1 MLKHQLA
8 QAFLDTASFQWDPH
22 QGFRLASGA
31 MSPFYVDCRVLLAHP
46 RARHLVAQ
54 LAFDSLSR
62 LDLDC
67 LGGMEL
73 GAIPL
78 ATAISAYALT
88 ASPPREWRTFVV
100 RKQAKDHGL
109 GKLIEGAAKSGDR
122 AVVVDDVLTSGGSLI
137 RAVQAARQAGLEVE
151 HALVVVDREEQDGR
165 ARVEA
170 EGVKVLSLLSV
181 QDLLR
186 LAEARSRTAPA

>member
-1 MLKHQLA
+1 MLKHELA

-22 QGFRLASGA
+22 KGFRLASGA

-46 RARHLVAQ
+46 RPRHLVAQ
-54 LAFDSLSR
+54 LAFDSLSG
-62 LDLDC
+62 LDIDC

-88 ASPPREWRTFVV
+88 ASPAREWRTFVV

-109 GKLIEGAAKSGDR
+109 GKVIEGAARSGDR
-122 AVVVDDVLTSGGSLI
+122 AVVVDDVLTSGGSVI
-137 RAVQAARQAGLEVE
+137 RAVQAAREAGLRVE
-151 HALVVVDREEQDGR
+151 HALVIVDREEQDGHV
-165 ARVEA
+165 RVES
-170 EGVKVLSLLSV
+170 EGVRVLSLLSA
-181 QDLLR
+181 QDLIR
-186 LAEARSRTAPA
+186 LVQARAKTAPA